1 MNYSKVRKS
10 LFEADSNQRDAKRAQ
25 MGGMVAEQSVSKLL
39 NLFETKKERSKRYD
53 EIVDMLNKTGNK
65 DNFAIPSKF
74 KYLLGKEE
82 GTYTDTES
90 GESLPF
96 NMNSIYGLG
105 MTKKTK
111 EIDSL
116 MKILGVSDNEG
127 LREYEQSI
135 MENK

>member
-1 MNYSKVRKS
+1 MSYSKVQNALYS
-10 LFEADSNQRDAKRAQ
+10 AESNQRDAKRIK
-25 MGGMVAEQSVSKLL
+25 MGGMLAEQSVSKLL

-53 EIVDMLNKTGNK
+53 EIVNILDKTGNK
-65 DNFAIPSKF
+65 DNYAIPSKF

-82 GTYTDTES
+82 GTYTDIES

-111 EIDSL
+111 AIDSL
-116 MKILGVSDNEG
+116 MKDLGVSDNEG
-127 LREYEQSI
+127 LKEYEQSI